1 MRALK
6 FAAAAIGAVIVI
18 IALLLVIGIP
28 SGFMTSQ
35 IQERAERETG
45 YKLTINGGT
54 KIGFWPSLHITF
66 NDVTLQD
73 PKNGDVNNR
82 ITISSL
88 QADVTLASVW
98 SGKPVIT
105 ELTVM
110 RPVVNLPLQRER
122 LRDANPAPRPAAGTG
137 DGLTIEHVS
146 VTGGTIVFS
155 NLRDRVE
162 NKIEA
167 INAEMS
173 IDDDRKIRVTGNA
186 RAGEHAL
193 KFDIKA
199 KAPVPPIERQNIPT
213 EFKIDAPGFLQAQ
226 LAGKAEVRFN
236 GPVVMING
244 LTGTLGDG
252 AFNGW
257 ASVDMASKPLV
268 KLDLDFQ
275 RLDVPLARSSTGS
288 AAQPWSNATIDLT
301 GLNYVDAQAR
311 ISAAALNI
319 GDARLAPAAFDITL
333 ASGVLK
339 SQISN
344 LGAYDGNANA
354 DLTIDASTANPSY
367 ALRADLTGVRALP
380 LLKGLADFDKL
391 DGRMQTKISVRSAGN
406 NHRAIMQGLQGTAFV
421 VFQDGAIKGLNV
433 AQMIRSLTSNT
444 LNGWQEGKEQATDLT
459 QLSASFK
466 IDKGQAVTTDLT
478 LVGPLV
484 RMTGA
489 GTIALD
495 TKQIGFR
502 VEPKLVMTTEGQGR
516 ANEPVGFGI
525 PVMIQGPWGA
535 PKIFPD
541 MQGILDNPDA
551 AYAKLKEMGKGLFGP
566 NSGGLGAALGGLL
579 GGGQPGAPAGQPG
592 APGGHGNQGTGRPAD
607 LLGGLL
613 GGGQPGAPSGQ
624 PGGPGGGQ
632 GTGRPGDLLSG
643 PLGEAIGNLLQ
654 QGLSGGQGQG
664 PGQGGPGQGGAPQGA
679 PQGGAGQGGAG
690 QGAPRPNSSRS
701 IPIPGQPAEAE
712 PAAPAAPI
720 AQNDGAPE
728 ADSQPMNDVLRQL
741 FNR

>member
-6 FAAAAIGAVIVI
+6 FVGAAVGAVIVI
-18 IALLLVIGIP
+18 TVLLMVIGIP
-28 SGFMTSQ
+28 SGFMTAQ
-35 IQERAERETG
+35 MQERAERETG
-45 YKLTINGGT
+45 YKLTVNGGT
-54 KIGFWPSLHITF
+54 KIGFWPSLNITM

-82 ITISSL
+82 ITVASI

-98 SGKPVIT
+98 SGKPQVT
-105 ELTVM
+105 ELVVV
-110 RPVVNLPLQRER
+110 RPVVNVPLQRER
-122 LRDANPAPRPAAGTG
+122 LKDAAPAPRPAAGAG
-137 DGLTIEHVS
+137 DGVTIEHVS

-162 NKIEA
+162 NRIET
-167 INAEMS
+167 INAEMT
-173 IDDDRKIRVTGNA
+173 IDPDRKIRATGNA

-199 KAPVPPIERQNIPT
+199 VAPASPIERQNIPT
-213 EFKIDAPGFLQAQ
+213 EFKIDAPGLLQAQ
-226 LAGKAEVRFN
+226 LSGKAEVRLN
-236 GPVVMING
+236 GSVIMING
-244 LTGTLGDG
+244 LTGTIGDA

-257 ASVDMASKPLV
+257 ASVDTAGKPLV

-275 RLDVPLARSSTGS
+275 RLDIAMTPTGGGS
-288 AAQPWSNATIDLT
+288 AAQPWSNATIDLN

-311 ISAAALNI
+311 ISTAALNI
-319 GDARLAPAAFDITL
+319 GDARLAPAAIDATL
-333 ASGVLK
+333 NSGVLK
-339 SQISN
+339 AQISN
-344 LGAYDGNANA
+344 LGAYGGNASG
-354 DLTIDASTANPSY
+354 DLAIDASTANPSF

-380 LLKGLADFDKL
+380 LLKSLADFDKL
-391 DGRMQTKISVRSAGN
+391 DGKMQTKISVRSTGN
-406 NHRAIMQGLQGTAFV
+406 NHRAIMAGLQGTAFV

-433 AQMIRSLTSNT
+433 AQMIRSLTSST
-444 LNGWQEGKEQATDLT
+444 LSGWQENKEQATDLT

-478 LVGPLV
+478 LIGPLV
-484 RMTGA
+484 RMTGV

-525 PVMIQGPWGA
+525 PVMIEGPWGA
-535 PKIFPD
+535 PKIYPD

-551 AYAKLKEMGKGLFGP
+551 AYAKLKEMGKGLFGANGGGLGAALGP

-579 GGGQPGAPAGQPG
+579 GGQQPVPGGQPGAPAP
-592 APGGHGNQGTGRPAD
+592 
-607 LLGGLL
+607 
-613 GGGQPGAPSGQ
+613 GGQPGQ
-624 PGGPGGGQ
+624 GGQ
-632 GTGRPGDLLSG
+632 GTGKPGDLLGG

-654 QGLSGGQGQG
+654 QGLSGGMGQG
-664 PGQGGPGQGGAPQGA
+664 APGQGGAPQGG
-679 PQGGAGQGGAG
+679 P
-690 QGAPRPNSSRS
+690 GAPRPNSQRS
-701 IPIPGQPAEAE
+701 IPIPSRPADTE
-712 PAAPAAPI
+712 PAAPAAPT
-720 AQNDGAPE
+720 AQNDAPQ